1 MMNLRSGIISDV
13 GEQVEEITA
22 KVLGIESAL
31 VKQTSN
37 FSLDLGADSLDLVE
51 LVMCLEEE
59 FDIEIS
65 DLETVDIVTVEQT
78 KEFIQERLND

>member
-1 MMNLRSGIISDV
+1 MSDV